1 MEVSLNE
8 PYLGH
13 AVLPFLKIQKWVMGE
28 RTVGPDGNKSLPGTL
43 VDGPFSTDSFLWIH
57 WCWGYFL

>member
-13 AVLPFLKIQKWVMGE
+13 AVLPFLQIQKWVMGE

-43 VDGPFSTDSFLWIH
+43 VDGPFSTDSFL
-57 WCWGYFL
+57 